1 VTQPDLTPP
10 GPGAAAGGGPV
21 LQVRAVRKDYGGLRA
36 VADVSFEV
44 GAGEVLGIAGP
55 NGAGKTT
62 LFDVISGHT
71 HATAGEVLLAG
82 RPVTTAPVHARTRL
96 GLARTFQQPTVA
108 RSLTVG
114 ENMLLAAAFGRPR
127 AERRRATREIAAE
140 YLELIG
146 LAGQAGERSDLLG
159 VYDRKSLMLGTALAT
174 RASAILLDEPFGG
187 LSPSEIDQTIE
198 LIGKVR
204 DRGLAVVCI
213 EHVMRALTAV
223 ADRVMVMH
231 HGATLFQG
239 TPAQMLADQQVIEV
253 YLGARHRKDG
263 GAGGAGGAGA

>member
-1 VTQPDLTPP
+1 MAEEVTQAAPDAP
-10 GPGAAAGGGPV
+10 GGGPAV
-21 LQVRAVRKDYGGLRA
+21 LTVRHVRKDYGGLRA

-44 GAGEVLGIAGP
+44 SAGEVLGIAGP

-62 LFDVISGHT
+62 LFDVITGHT
-71 HATAGEVLLAG
+71 RATAGEVLLAG
-82 RPVTTAPVHARTRL
+82 RPITTAPVHARARL
-96 GLARTFQQPTVA
+96 GVARTFQQPTVA
-108 RSLTVG
+108 RSLTVA

-127 AERRRATREIAAE
+127 TQRRADGRQVREIAAE
-140 YLELIG
+140 YLDFVG
-146 LAGQAGERSDLLG
+146 LSGKAGLQSDLLG

-187 LSPSEIDQTIE
+187 LSPAEIDQNIE
-198 LIGKVR
+198 LIAAVR
-204 DRGLAVVCI
+204 ARGLAVVCI

-231 HGATLFQG
+231 HGAMLFQG

-253 YLGARHRKDG
+253 YLGSRHRRADTG
-263 GAGGAGGAGA
+263 